1 MTRSILHVQT
11 RIQQVQNHLSQN
23 CFSHK
28 IQVFVG
34 FFVPWSKKKITTIP
48 NYNGKFVTL
57 NGQICNF
64 KWSKWINK
72 WQKKSHFAS
81 ISSLQIGHVA
91 STRWSWSNGTATS
104 LLGVIGPEFGRGVP
118 KKGLFARPRYEFRI
132 FVRHFSKMFWKGVS
146 QLNC

>member
-1 MTRSILHVQT
+1 MA
-11 RIQQVQNHLSQN
+11 
-23 CFSHK
+23 
-28 IQVFVG
+28 
-34 FFVPWSKKKITTIP
+34 
-48 NYNGKFVTL
+48 
-57 NGQICNF
+57 
-64 KWSKWINK
+64 
-72 WQKKSHFAS
+72 KKSHFAS

-118 KKGLFARPRYEFRI
+118 KKGWFARPRYEFRI